1 MKQFVRVAT
10 LITAAIAQL
19 PASSASADR
28 PAIVQ
33 AFDLRVPLAPRVA
46 TIGNVPTLVHELHIN
61 SFAAR
66 SAIVDRIE
74 LVYDGSGGIVGTL
87 PGAELATSVGE
98 PLAEAATLAANGRA
112 VVYVNLPLTGSR
124 IPERIRHRVYFR
136 FADDG
141 PDILRSVEASPITLD
156 RRPLPH
162 LGPPLRGGPWI
173 AVFDPKMAFGHRRMI
188 LATNGAARIPGRFA
202 IDFFGVDAGGRTA
215 SDATGRLNAYPGY
228 GVEVLAVAD
237 AIVVATRDDM
247 TEPPTTS
254 QRQKVPLADET
265 GNYIALDLGGGHYA
279 FYEHLQPG
287 LLVKKGERVKS
298 GQAIAHLGLTGSGS
312 RPHLHFHVA
321 AANSPLGAEGLP
333 YCMHSVEVMGG
344 YPTIAAAFENQ
355 AWTPVEGNS
364 LRVNSCMPGP
374 NTVVRFPSGSH

>member
-1 MKQFVRVAT
+1 MKQFVRLAT
-10 LITAAIAQL
+10 LVTAAIALL
-19 PASSASADR
+19 PASSASADQ

-74 LVYDGSGGIVGTL
+74 LVDDSSGGILGTL

-124 IPERIRHRVYFR
+124 TPERIRHRVYFR

-156 RRPLPH
+156 MRPLPH

-188 LATNGAARIPGRFA
+188 LATNGEARIPGRFA

-215 SDATGRLNAYPGY
+215 SDASGRLNGYPGY
-228 GVEVLAVAD
+228 GAEVLAVAD
-237 AIVVATRDDM
+237 AVVIATRDDM
-247 TEPPTTS
+247 TEPPTTG
-254 QRQKVPLADET
+254 QRQKVLLADET
-265 GNYIALDLGGGHYA
+265 GNYIALDLGRGHYA

-287 LLVKKGERVKS
+287 LLVKKGDRVRS
-298 GQAIAHLGLTGSGS
+298 GQAIARLGLTGSGS

-321 AANSPLGAEGLP
+321 DTNSPLGAEGLP
-333 YCMHSVEVMGG
+333 YCMKPVEVVGA
-344 YPTIAAAFENQ
+344 YPTIAAAFEGQ
-355 AWTPVEGNS
+355 PWKSVGNLS
-364 LRVNSCMPGP
+364 SQRNGCMPGP
-374 NTVVRFPSGSH
+374 NSVVRFSR